1 MKPRKVEVGAKFRE
15 IAYGDI
21 QTWAESKG
29 FFNNI
34 REINSDYF
42 VYEDNSGKCH
52 KKYLDTKLTA
62 KDVKDI
68 KAIHKRNRENV
79 LKKAE
84 EGDELCKWIVERL
97 GGKANG

>member
-1 MKPRKVEVGAKFRE
+1 MKPRKVEVGAMFRE
-15 IAYGDI
+15 IAYCDV

-42 VYEDNSGKCH
+42 VYEDNDGNCH
-52 KKYLDTKLTA
+52 KKYLNTKLTA
-62 KDVKDI
+62 EDVRSI

-84 EGDELCKWIVERL
+84 EGDKLCKWIVEKFGR
-97 GGKANG
+97 